1 MNMMNVKCIQQRVL
15 KPFLVFYFFMF
26 SLCKVGG
33 EIQYNE
39 SFSFLLTVGA
49 GVRGFEVDDREEGT
63 TGQSGNVAV
72 SLIDAISLCHQVK
85 AF

>member
-1 MNMMNVKCIQQRVL
+1 MYSARGVKALSCL
-15 KPFLVFYFFMF
+15 LFFMF

-39 SFSFLLTVGA
+39 SFNFLLIVGA
-49 GVRGFEVDDREEGT
+49 RVRGLEVDDREEGT
-63 TGQSGNVAV
+63 TGWSGNVAV
-72 SLIDAISLCHQVK
+72 SLFDAISLCHQVK

>member
-1 MNMMNVKCIQQRVL
+1 MNSARGVQALSCL
-15 KPFLVFYFFMF
+15 LFFMF

-39 SFSFLLTVGA
+39 SFNFLLIVGA
-49 GVRGFEVDDREEGT
+49 GVRGLEVEVREGGT
-63 TGQSGNVAV
+63 TGRRGSGAG
-72 SLIDAISLCHQVK
+72 SLFDASSLCHQVK

>member
-1 MNMMNVKCIQQRVL
+1 MNSARGVRAL
-15 KPFLVFYFFMF
+15 SSLLFFMF

-39 SFSFLLTVGA
+39 SFNFLLIVGA
-49 GVRGFEVDDREEGT
+49 GVRGLEVDEREEGN
-63 TGQSGNVAV
+63 TGRSGNVAG
-72 SLIDAISLCHQVK
+72 SLFDTISLCHQVK

>member
-1 MNMMNVKCIQQRVL
+1 MYSTRGVKALSCL
-15 KPFLVFYFFMF
+15 LFFMF

-39 SFSFLLTVGA
+39 SFNFLLIVGA
-49 GVRGFEVDDREEGT
+49 RVRGLEVDDREEGT
-63 TGQSGNVAV
+63 TGRSGNVAV
-72 SLIDAISLCHQVK
+72 SPFDAISLCHQVK